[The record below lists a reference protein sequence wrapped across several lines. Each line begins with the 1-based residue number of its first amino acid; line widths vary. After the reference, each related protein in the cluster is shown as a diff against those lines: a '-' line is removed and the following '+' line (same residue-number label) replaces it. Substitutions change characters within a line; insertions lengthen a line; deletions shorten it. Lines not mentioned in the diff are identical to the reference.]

1 MRIGFIGLGAMAY
14 GKPSDQTECYY
25 NGLELHSE

>member
-1 MRIGFIGLGAMAY
+1 MRIGFIGLGAK

-25 NGLELHSE
+25 DGLELHSE